1 VIAAALFTAQVLV
14 GLFILGAA
22 VMLAASAV
30 NRQTRPAVWAPL
42 IGLQAWAAWFVLH
55 PFSQG
60 PDSPPAIALAA
71 LVAWVLIRHR
81 GLVVRC
87 LGLSTIEGSS

>member
-1 VIAAALFTAQVLV
+1 MIAAIHIAAQVLV
-14 GLFILGAA
+14 GLVILGAA
-22 VMLAASAV
+22 VALAGSAV
-30 NRQTRPAVWAPL
+30 NRQTRLAVWAPL
-42 IGLQAWAAWFVLH
+42 IGLQAWAAWFVLT

-81 GLVVRC
+81 GLVIRC
-87 LGLSTIEGSS
+87 LGLSTIKGP